1 MDVIYLRRAIAD
13 ERREAAFWEEQN
25 PELRAEFFIEMKRA
39 IAAIK
44 KAPEGYPFV
53 EKPHGLRRFVEKR
66 FQTGIF
72 YRYSK
77 ASKVLV
83 IARIQ
88 NCRIDPKKLNS

>member
-13 ERREAAFWEEQN
+13 ERREAAFWEEQS
-25 PELRAEFFIEMKRA
+25 PELRAEFFSEMKKA
-39 IAAIK
+39 IATIQ
-44 KAPEGYPFV
+44 KAPEGYAVV

-77 ASKVLV
+77 ASDALV

-88 NCRIDPKKLNS
+88 NCRMDPKKLNS